1 MMEFM
6 GWAMGVLAMEPSKEQ
21 LQSWCPAPYRLE
33 VGNEGQVEFLVW
45 SERRHRWLVA
55 YRVVAKDDPLGGVV
69 DRIRRPKYE
78 ILLEQHGCSASE
90 LQEALE
96 DYDRRRERTER
107 EQRAKLLQMAYE
119 FATRKGR
126 HVNGP
131 LHVDGDR

>member
-1 MMEFM
+1 MDLMAILV
-6 GWAMGVLAMEPSKEQ
+6 GEPSKEG
-21 LQSWCPAPYRLE
+21 LQTWCPRPYRL
-33 VGNEGQVEFLVW
+33 VLGDDGRVEFLVW
-45 SERRHRWLVA
+45 SERRGRWLVVS
-55 YRVVAKDDPLGGVV
+55 RVEAREPLDDLVA
-69 DRIRRPKYE
+69 RIRRPKYE
-78 ILLEQHGCSASE
+78 VLLERGCSESE

-131 LHVDGDR
+131 LRVDGGR